1 MKPIKTLLCGQRE
14 SPVQLLRS
22 LLQSRADVA
31 LVGEAM
37 SESDTVRLAREWQPD
52 VLLLDATSLNAND
65 VATLSRVHASS
76 PRTRVLTFAANVSD
90 PFVVRAL
97 RHGASGCL
105 RIGTALNDVLCAM
118 RAVDAGELWAPR
130 RVVSQA
136 FRGLLAE
143 NNAPP
148 EADID
153 GRAQL
158 SPRQL
163 EIVSWMRHGMTN
175 KEIARR
181 LGISDMTVKTHAHN
195 IFHKLEISGRMHL
208 FARSHGATV
217 AACSDTTTPA
227 ALATPGGVL
236 KASQRGTRRR
246 LDPDDNG
253 VRRGPLENRRPVIA
267 TA

>member
-14 SPVQLLRS
+14 SPLQLLRP
-22 LLQSRADVA
+22 LLLSRADVA
-31 LVGEAM
+31 LVGEAT

-52 VLLLDATSLNAND
+52 VLLLDASLGVND
-65 VATLSRVHASS
+65 IVTLSRVHASS
-76 PRTRVLTFAANVSD
+76 PRTRVLTFASNVSD
-90 PFVVRAL
+90 PFLVRAL

-105 RIGTALNDVLCAM
+105 RIGTSLSDVLCAM
-118 RAVDAGELWAPR
+118 RAVNAGVLWAPR

-136 FRGLLAE
+136 FRELLAE
-143 NNAPP
+143 HSAPL
-148 EADID
+148 EADTD

-208 FARSHGATV
+208 FGLPQAQQSAVPLEPRSPEIPLQTIQILRNPPQRRARRLNGDGRT
-217 AACSDTTTPA
+217 AARVTAEDHPPEPA
-227 ALATPGGVL
+227 AA
-236 KASQRGTRRR
+236 
-246 LDPDDNG
+246 
-253 VRRGPLENRRPVIA
+253 
-267 TA
+267 